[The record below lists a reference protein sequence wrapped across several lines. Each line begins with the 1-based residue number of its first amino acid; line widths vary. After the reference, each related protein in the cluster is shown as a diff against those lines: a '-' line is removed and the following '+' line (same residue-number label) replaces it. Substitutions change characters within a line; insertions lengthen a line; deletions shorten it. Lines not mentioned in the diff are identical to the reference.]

1 MQSPTLAEGIAVQFP
16 LRWRQ
21 IVHAVQ
27 STGGEILSVTEAA
40 IRSAVLDM
48 GKSGFFIEPTAAV
61 AIAGVQELLRRPG
74 DRETIVSVFTGN
86 GLKAGHVLDE
96 ILHS

>member
-1 MQSPTLAEGIAVQFP
+1 MQIP

-21 IVHAVQ
+21 IVHAVR
-27 STGGEILSVTEAA
+27 STGGEILRVSEAG

-48 GKSGFFIEPTAAV
+48 GRNGFFIEPTAAV

-74 DRETIVSVFTGN
+74 DRETIVSVFTGT

-96 ILHS
+96 VLHS